1 MAKKKLPAKKSTA
14 RKKASTRVIRP
25 KGDASRLD
33 TAPLQE
39 HIKKRIKEIEGTAS
53 KSRSSE
59 DTLKRL
65 QLALDTLED
74 ICLPSMTV
82 PI

>member
-1 MAKKKLPAKKSTA
+1 MAKKKLPARKSPA
-14 RKKASTRVIRP
+14 RKKSAARITRP

-33 TAPLQE
+33 TAPLQA
-39 HIKKRIKEIEGTAS
+39 HIRKRIKEIEGSAS
-53 KSRSSE
+53 KARGSE
-59 DTLKRL
+59 DTLRRL

-74 ICLPSMTV
+74 ICLPAMTV